1 MEVIE
6 LDQKVLFEKID
17 ACGDNFANNI
27 GLYVALQHYHMDVL
41 SPKSPYIPDNI
52 KEFLSKAQKQK
63 LFSSPVV
70 NQSLLLFPIFL
81 FASLR
86 VPTFLSIVITI
97 FFGVVFPFALYK
109 LHMNTDWSKKQVE
122 QLMQTSFIF
131 VENNKIYANFPELNA
146 LEHQI
151 METQTIKK
159 QAENTSKQI
168 DHLASTIKEKLILLG
183 QSTNDASLLNLETHK
198 LTQEQLIA
206 EAEKTLDVTK
216 KKVQEC
222 KKLREEIIQWA
233 ELDWIKRQ
241 ANQLSGVEQRE
252 QAWKKMAELELQAHG
267 IQQEMLGIT
276 GQLGR
281 ALADWQ
287 SNHLTKLS

>member
-6 LDQKVLFEKID
+6 LDKKILFDKID
-17 ACGDNFANNI
+17 SSGENFANNI
-27 GLYVALQHYHMDVL
+27 GLYVALQVYDMDTL
-41 SPKSPYIPDNI
+41 SPKSPYIPENV
-52 KEFLSKAQKQK
+52 KSFLAQAHKQK

-81 FASLR
+81 LASMR
-86 VPTFLSIVITI
+86 VPTFLSIVITL

-109 LHMNTDWSKKQVE
+109 LHMNTEWSKKQVE

-146 LEHQI
+146 LEQQI
-151 METQTIKK
+151 TTTQQTKK
-159 QAENTSKQI
+159 EAENTCKQI
-168 DHLASTIKEKLILLG
+168 ENLASTIKEKLILLG

-198 LTQEQLIA
+198 LTQEQLIV
-206 EAEKTLDVTK
+206 EADKTLDVTK

-222 KKLREEIIQWA
+222 KKLREEVIQWV

-241 ANQLSGVEQRE
+241 ANQLSGTEQRE
-252 QAWKKMAELELQAHG
+252 QAWKKMAELELQAHS